1 MICLHV
7 TDEIDVCVA
16 IEAKVI
22 FKKKATSELAEE
34 VFRQDTKLRAE
45 HMARRYE
52 SEIVEKVS
60 KELENELNQRAGA
73 MTGPLA

>member
-22 FKKKATSELAEE
+22 FKKKATGELAEE

-45 HMARRYE
+45 HMARHYE
-52 SEIVEKVS
+52 AEIVEKVS
-60 KELENELNQRAGA
+60 QQ
-73 MTGPLA
+73 LANDLDQTKP